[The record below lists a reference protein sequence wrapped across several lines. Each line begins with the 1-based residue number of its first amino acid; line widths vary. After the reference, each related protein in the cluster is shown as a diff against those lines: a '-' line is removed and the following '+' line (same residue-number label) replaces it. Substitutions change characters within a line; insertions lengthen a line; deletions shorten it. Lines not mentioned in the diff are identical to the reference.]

1 MKHIYDLFGK
11 YFTKYSIVDLD
22 EKFCTLLK
30 EDSIV
35 FDDKAKE
42 MISEEISKKIKDI
55 INEYEYVFVKVNNK
69 SGTDASFLVTQLKC
83 FTIEEII
90 TLIKGSQRIMD
101 NFDYEIDK
109 NNFLVLK
116 EWYKI
121 EHKNEFR
128 CFIVNSELKGI
139 TQRYIDAYEN
149 YDDKDIESIKN
160 IIISFVSNDIK
171 SALDEYN
178 KEMKEDVNLILDV
191 VYLPKKSKVKIIDIE
206 QDTKKEKKNE
216 EEEEEEIENKLKLY
230 KDWDEI
236 KNSKIVE
243 LRYIKSE
250 NDPNIVQQEEN
261 KNQFPLELYETDIQ
275 TLIYKLNT
283 KTDL

>member
-1 MKHIYDLFGK
+1 M
-11 YFTKYSIVDLD
+11 
-22 EKFCTLLK
+22 
-30 EDSIV
+30 
-35 FDDKAKE
+35 
-42 MISEEISKKIKDI
+42 
-55 INEYEYVFVKVNNK
+55 KVNNK
-69 SGTDASFLVTQLKC
+69 AGTDAAFLVTQLKC

-139 TQRYIDAYEN
+139 SQRYIDAYEN

-171 SALDEYN
+171 NALDEY
-178 KEMKEDVNLILDV
+178 KKDMKEDVNIILDV
-191 VYLPKKSKVKIIDIE
+191 VYLPKKGKVKIIDIE
-206 QDTKKEKKNE
+206 QDIKEEKKNE
-216 EEEEEEIENKLKLY
+216 EEEEKENILKLY

-236 KNSKIVE
+236 KKSKIIE

>member
-1 MKHIYDLFGK
+1 MKHIYELFGK
-11 YFTKYSIVDLD
+11 YFTKFSIVDLD
-22 EKFCTLLK
+22 EKFCNLLK

-42 MISEEISKKIKDI
+42 MISEEISTKIKEI
-55 INEYEYVFVKVNNK
+55 IDKYEYVFVKVNNK
-69 SGTDASFLVTQLKC
+69 AGTDASFLVTQLKC

-90 TLIKGSQRIMD
+90 MIIKGSQRIMD
-101 NFDYEIDK
+101 NFDYENYK
-109 NNFLVLK
+109 NNFLILK

-128 CFIVNSELKGI
+128 CFIVNNELKGI
-139 TQRYIDAYEN
+139 SQRYIDAYEN
-149 YDDKDIESIKN
+149 YDNKDIENIKS
-160 IIISFVSNDIK
+160 IIISFISNDIK
-171 SALDEYN
+171 SELAQYK
-178 KEMKEDVNLILDV
+178 KEHNENVYLILDV
-191 VYLPKKSKVKIIDIE
+191 VYLPKKNKVKIIDIE
-206 QDTKKEKKNE
+206 QDTKDKKELD
-216 EEEEEEIENKLKLY
+216 EEEIDNKLKLY

-236 KNSKIVE
+236 NNSKIIE
-243 LRYIKSE
+243 LKYITSE
-250 NDPNIVQQEEN
+250 NDPNIIQQEEN

>member
-11 YFTKYSIVDLD
+11 YLTKFTIVDLD
-22 EKFCTLLK
+22 KKFCSLLK

-42 MISEEISKKIKDI
+42 MISDEISKQIKNI

-69 SGTDASFLVTQLKC
+69 AGTDAAFLVTQLKC

-101 NFDYEIDK
+101 NFDYEKDK

-139 TQRYIDAYEN
+139 SQRYIDAYEN

-171 SALDEYN
+171 NALDEY
-178 KEMKEDVNLILDV
+178 KKDMKEDVNIILDV
-191 VYLPKKSKVKIIDIE
+191 VYLPKKGKVKIIDIE
-206 QDTKKEKKNE
+206 QDIKEEKKNE
-216 EEEEEEIENKLKLY
+216 EEEEKENILKLY

-236 KNSKIVE
+236 KKSKIIE

-261 KNQFPLELYETDIQ
+261 KNRFPLELYETDIQ